1 MAVVEITCP
10 HCSARTYVTFV
21 RQTGTGSC
29 PECGTEIANVFQYSG
44 KGGSGIGTMLG
55 DTTFSDS
62 SATII
67 ASGPAAEKRGTAPLE
82 LSGADFGSPTN
93 EMPVLA
99 DDAPALSPSLSG
111 PSLMPLESAPMLAPS
126 TSAPSLIPSNS
137 APALEPSNS
146 APSLNTAGSLL
157 TPPPPKLRQ
166 FAVED
171 LPEPAVVSEIPAP
184 KPTRRPTGSLGAAAK
199 SEPEK
204 ATRPT
209 LPLVN
214 LGETRRPTAPVAAKR
229 PTAPVAVPTRRPTA
243 PIALPTR
250 RPTGAVAKPAT
261 ATLPKPMMRRPTA
274 SLAASAAPSPV
285 APAPLAAA
293 PTRKPTATLPA
304 AARRP
309 TKSLPPRDE
318 LGPVEELSLLTPPPA
333 QAPTPATRAATAK
346 RPTSALP
353 KSEPI
358 SDAGG
363 RSYPPIRAP
372 GVPSPPGPTRTLTVV
387 GLGEARRLPGPPKP
401 ENFGTK
407 KFDPG
412 LTKLGY
418 TMPGSDVSHFDL
430 PPPSPVPFSAAS
442 DASEDA
448 PVALPPPGPKPGT
461 RIAMKAPPPPPPR
474 SGTRVAPASL
484 QEADFEVVDDA
495 DDAEDAPAAVVSQAS
510 IDEGWAEEGPASG
523 IGKVDIP
530 DMGLDEDP
538 SSEAETNPS
547 LTPPDGDDEMQDVLE
562 DEGFV
567 PGPPAKPLPAPQK
580 QAPAAAKPAPART
593 PKAPTARLEP
603 PAEAVRY
610 RPVRRFDAEEFWT
623 RALIYGLYTVCA
635 AGAVAFLWLMYKVHV
650 LKEAVF

>member
-29 PECGTEIANVFQYSG
+29 PECGTEIADVFQYSS

-67 ASGPAAEKRGTAPLE
+67 ASGPAPERRGTAPLE
-82 LSGADFGSPTN
+82 LSGADFGSPTG
-93 EMPVLA
+93 EVPMPA
-99 DDAPALSPSLSG
+99 DNAPDLSPSLSG

-126 TSAPSLIPSNS
+126 SSAPSLMPSNS
-137 APALEPSNS
+137 APTLEPSNS
-146 APSLNTAGSLL
+146 APSMNTAGNLL
-157 TPPPPKLRQ
+157 TPPPPRLRQ

-171 LPEPAVVSEIPAP
+171 LPETAVLSEIPAP

-214 LGETRRPTAPVAAKR
+214 LGEPRRPTAPVATKR

-243 PIALPTR
+243 PIALPTK

-274 SLAASAAPSPV
+274 SLAAAAAPA
-285 APAPLAAA
+285 APAPA
-293 PTRKPTATLPA
+293 RKPTATLPA
-304 AARRP
+304 PARRP
-309 TKSLPPRDE
+309 TQSLPPRDE

-333 QAPTPATRAATAK
+333 QAPAPASRATTAK

-372 GVPSPPGPTRTLTVV
+372 GVPGQPGPTRTLTVV
-387 GLGEARRLPGPPKP
+387 GLGEAPRLPGPPKP

-430 PPPSPVPFSAAS
+430 PPPSPMPFTAAS
-442 DASEDA
+442 EASEEA
-448 PVALPPPGPKPGT
+448 PAALPPPGPKPGT
-461 RIAMKAPPPPPPR
+461 RIAMKAPPPPKTD
-474 SGTRVAPASL
+474 TRVAPAPP

-495 DDAEDAPAAVVSQAS
+495 EDAPAAAVSQAS

-523 IGKVDIP
+523 IGKVEIP
-530 DMGLDEDP
+530 DMGLDDDP
-538 SSEAETNPS
+538 SGEAETNPS
-547 LTPPDGDDEMQDVLE
+547 LNPPDGDDEMQE
-562 DEGFV
+562 DLDDGGFV

-580 QAPAAAKPAPART
+580 AAPAAPKPAPART

-635 AGAVAFLWLMYKVHV
+635 AGAVAFLWLMYKVHI

>member
-29 PECGTEIANVFQYSG
+29 PECGTEIADVFQYSS
-44 KGGSGIGTMLG
+44 KGGSGIGTLLG

-67 ASGPAAEKRGTAPLE
+67 ASGPAPERRGTAPLE
-82 LSGADFGSPTN
+82 LSGADFGSPTG
-93 EMPVLA
+93 EVPMPA
-99 DDAPALSPSLSG
+99 DNAPDLSPSLSG

-126 TSAPSLIPSNS
+126 TSAPSLLPSNS

-146 APSLNTAGSLL
+146 APALNTAGSLL
-157 TPPPPKLRQ
+157 TPPPPRLRQ

-171 LPEPAVVSEIPAP
+171 LQEPAVVSEIPAP

-199 SEPEK
+199 SDPEK
-204 ATRPT
+204 STRPA
-209 LPLVN
+209 LPSVN
-214 LGETRRPTAPVAAKR
+214 LGQPRRPTAPVATKR

-274 SLAASAAPSPV
+274 SLNASAAPVSA
-285 APAPLAAA
+285 APAPA
-293 PTRKPTATLPA
+293 RRPTATLPA
-304 AARRP
+304 PARRP
-309 TKSLPPRDE
+309 TKSLPPREE
-318 LGPVEELSLLTPPPA
+318 LGPVEELSLLTPPPVQPA
-333 QAPTPATRAATAK
+333 APATRAISAK

-372 GVPSPPGPTRTLTVV
+372 GVASPPGSTRTLSVV
-387 GLGEARRLPGPPKP
+387 GLGEAPRLPGPPKP

-430 PPPSPVPFSAAS
+430 PPPSPVPFTAEG
-442 DASEDA
+442 DATEDA
-448 PVALPPPGPKPGT
+448 PAPLPPPGPRPGT
-461 RIAMKAPPPPPPR
+461 RIAMKAPPPPPPPKA
-474 SGTRVAPASL
+474 GTRAIPAAP
-484 QEADFEVVDDA
+484 QESDFEVVDD
-495 DDAEDAPAAVVSQAS
+495 DDDAPAAAVSQAS
-510 IDEGWAEEGPASG
+510 IDEGWADEGPASG

-530 DMGLDEDP
+530 EMGLDEDP
-538 SSEAETNPS
+538 AGEAETNPS
-547 LTPPDGDDEMQDVLE
+547 FTPPDGDDDVQEEPE

-580 QAPAAAKPAPART
+580 QAPAAAKPAPAKA
-593 PKAPTARLEP
+593 PKAPTARVAP
-603 PAEAVRY
+603 PAESVRY